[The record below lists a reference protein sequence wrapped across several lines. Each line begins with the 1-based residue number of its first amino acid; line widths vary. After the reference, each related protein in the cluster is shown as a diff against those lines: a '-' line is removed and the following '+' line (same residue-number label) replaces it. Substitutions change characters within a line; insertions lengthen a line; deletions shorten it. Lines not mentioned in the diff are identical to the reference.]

1 MYRPERIRSLLF
13 RISTEF
19 IIEHWTGNSRV
30 NAARIEMSRDLKRA
44 IIYVNISPES
54 EENNALRELA
64 GLRIKLY
71 NEVAGKLKTRF
82 TPRFEFK
89 IDRGEKSRQKV
100 EEILRGIKD

>member
-19 IIEHWTGNSRV
+19 IVEHWTGNSRV
-30 NAARIEMSRDLKRA
+30 TATRIEMSRDLKKA
-44 IIYVNISPES
+44 VIYVIISPES
-54 EENNALRELA
+54 DENRAMRELS
-64 GLRIKLY
+64 GLRLKLY

-89 IDRGEKSRQKV
+89 IDEGEKSRRKI
-100 EEILRGIKD
+100 EELLAKIKK

>member
-1 MYRPERIRSLLF
+1 MYKPERIRSLLF

-30 NAARIEMSRDLKRA
+30 SATRIEISRDLKRA

-54 EENNALRELA
+54 EENRAMRELA
-64 GLRIKLY
+64 GLRTKLY

-82 TPRFEFK
+82 TPRFEFRVDK
-89 IDRGEKSRQKV
+89 GEKNRGKI
-100 EEILRGIKD
+100 EELLAKIKK